1 MQKILKS
8 FISWQGKIE
17 MGICMFLTLAIVIT
31 IAYQII
37 ARFFFNAPIAWMEEA
52 VTIMF
57 ILLTLLSAAVA
68 TKEKRHIIVDLFPK
82 GEVARILS
90 IVMSI
95 LTVVTLVT
103 LLVHISPILKTEL
116 RRSTISLPINF
127 PIAFYNSI
135 PLIYCF
141 ISICMSISY
150 DVLFERK
157 ADQEALV

>member
-1 MQKILKS
+1 MQKFFKS
-8 FISWQGKIE
+8 LISWQGKIE
-17 MGICMFLTLAIVIT
+17 MAVCMFLTLAIVAT

-82 GEVARILS
+82 GKIARALS
-90 IVMSI
+90 IIMSI
-95 LTVVTLVT
+95 ITVVTLIT
-103 LLVHISPILKTEL
+103 LLFHISPIIKTEL

-127 PIAFYNSI
+127 PIAFYNSV

-141 ISICMSISY
+141 VSICMSITY
-150 DVLFERK
+150 DVMFERK